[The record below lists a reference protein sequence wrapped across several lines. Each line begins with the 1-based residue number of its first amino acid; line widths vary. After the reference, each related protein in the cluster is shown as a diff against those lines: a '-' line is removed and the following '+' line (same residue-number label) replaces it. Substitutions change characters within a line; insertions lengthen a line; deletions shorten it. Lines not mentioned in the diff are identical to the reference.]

1 MRAEKI
7 TFVNGDG
14 ECLAALLNRP
24 AGTPVATAVFAHC
37 FTCGKNIPAARI
49 IAETLVSHGIAV
61 LRFDFTG
68 LGDSEGEFANT
79 NFSSNV
85 DDIVAAADHL
95 RNVAQAPA
103 LLIGHS
109 LGGAAVLAAASR
121 IPEAKAVATIGAP
134 CDPSHVT
141 RLFDGQIAEIEDAGE
156 VDVSLVG
163 RRFTVK
169 RQFLDDISEQNLAR
183 VIGELRAALLVMHA
197 PADETVGIE
206 NASHIFTHAKH
217 PKSFV
222 SLDGADHLLKRR
234 ADAAFAADMLAV
246 WAKRYVLDG
255 QRAGTYGTVFVFET
269 AAGRFQQSV
278 ALGRHHLL
286 ADEPVSSGG
295 LDSGPSP
302 YEFLL
307 ASLGTCTA
315 MTLRLYADHKGLP
328 LDRVSVALK
337 HSRRHAEDSEA
348 ACDGKPA
355 ALERIDRKITLEGT
369 LNAEQRKRMIE
380 IADKCPVHRT
390 LTSQLEICTVEES
403 QPGRTPV
410 SLP

>member
-68 LGDSEGEFANT
+68 LGGSEGEFANT

-134 CDPSHVT
+134 CDPSHVV

-278 ALGRHHLL
+278 ALGHHHLL

-337 HSRRHAEDSEA
+337 HSRQHTEDSEA

-369 LNAEQRKRMIE
+369 LNADQRKRMIE
-380 IADKCPVHRT
+380 IANKCPVHRT
-390 LTSQLEICTVEES
+390 LISRLKICTVEEP

-410 SLP
+410 SSP